1 MDIIRNKL
9 TLDLGVGLFLKN
21 RVSCEEKVGFV
32 QIRLSFPLDPKRS
45 ERVRIN

>member
-32 QIRLSFPLDPKRS
+32 QIRLSLTQTQKG
-45 ERVRIN
+45 VRG